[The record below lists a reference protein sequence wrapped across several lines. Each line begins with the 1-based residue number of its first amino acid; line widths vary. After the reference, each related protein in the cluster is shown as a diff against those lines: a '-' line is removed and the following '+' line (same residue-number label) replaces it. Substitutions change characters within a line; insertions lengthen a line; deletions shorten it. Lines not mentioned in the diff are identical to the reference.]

1 MNDMMAGRNDNIV
14 LVVDD
19 EPQIRRFLRP
29 SLSAQGFTVVE
40 ATNAEE
46 ALAQAA
52 ALKPAIIILDMGL
65 PDRDGIEVIRA
76 LREWTQTPILVLSVR
91 DREAEKVAAL
101 DAGADDY
108 IEKPFAMGELL
119 ARLRAALR
127 HRLRQQGEAPVFR
140 SGKLA
145 VDLVRREV
153 SLDGHPVKLSPKEY
167 DLLRLLVQHA
177 GKVVTQR
184 QILQQIWGPA
194 HVEDTQ
200 YLRVY
205 IGQLREKLEDD
216 ATKPALIATEPGVGY
231 RLIEQS

>member
-1 MNDMMAGRNDNIV
+1 VIEAANAG
-14 LVVDD
+14 
-19 EPQIRRFLRP
+19 
-29 SLSAQGFTVVE
+29 
-40 ATNAEE
+40 E
-46 ALAQAA
+46 ALARAA
-52 ALKPAIIILDMGL
+52 EHNPAVIILDLGL
-65 PDRDGIEVIRA
+65 PDQDGIEVIRR
-76 LREWTQTPILVLSVR
+76 LREWSQTPVLVLSVR
-91 DREAEKVAAL
+91 DREAEKIAAL

-127 HRLRQQGEAPVFR
+127 HRLRQQGEAPVFH
-140 SGKLA
+140 SGGLA

-153 SLDGHPVKLSPKEY
+153 SLRGKPVHLSPKEY
-167 DLLRLLVQHA
+167 ELLRLLVQHA

-184 QILQQIWGPA
+184 QILAEVWGPA
-194 HVEDTQ
+194 HVQDTQ

-231 RLIEQS
+231 RLVEGD

>member
-1 MNDMMAGRNDNIV
+1 MSDGNTV

-29 SLSAQGFTVVE
+29 SLTAQGFTVVE
-40 ATNAEE
+40 AGNAAE
-46 ALAQAA
+46 ALARAA
-52 ALKPAIIILDMGL
+52 EVKPAVVILDMGL
-65 PDRDGIEVIRA
+65 PDADGIEVIRA

-91 DREAEKVAAL
+91 DRETEKIAAL

-108 IEKPFAMGELL
+108 VEKPFAMGELL

-140 SGKLA
+140 NGKLA

-153 SLDGHPVKLSPKEY
+153 SLAGLPVKLSPKEY

-184 QILQQIWGPA
+184 QILREIWGPA

-205 IGQLREKLEDD
+205 VGQLRQKIDPE
-216 ATKPALIATEPGVGY
+216 AALIVTEPGVGY
-231 RLIEQS
+231 RLIDKG

>member
-1 MNDMMAGRNDNIV
+1 MSDGNTV

-29 SLSAQGFTVVE
+29 SLTAQGFTVVE
-40 ATNAEE
+40 AANAAE
-46 ALAQAA
+46 ALARAA
-52 ALKPAIIILDMGL
+52 EVKPAVVILDMGL
-65 PDRDGIEVIRA
+65 PDADGIEVIRA

-91 DREAEKVAAL
+91 DRETEKIAAL

-108 IEKPFAMGELL
+108 VEKPFAMGELL

-153 SLDGHPVKLSPKEY
+153 SLAGLPVKLSPKEY

-184 QILQQIWGPA
+184 QILREIWGPA

-205 IGQLREKLEDD
+205 VGQLRQKIDPE
-216 ATKPALIATEPGVGY
+216 AALIVTEPGVGY
-231 RLIEQS
+231 RLIDKG

>member
-1 MNDMMAGRNDNIV
+1 MSDMMAGRNDNIV

-29 SLSAQGFTVVE
+29 SLTAQGFTVVE
-40 ATNAEE
+40 AANAEE
-46 ALAQAA
+46 ALTQAA
-52 ALKPAIIILDMGL
+52 AVKPAIIVLDMGL
-65 PDRDGIEVIRA
+65 PDRDGIEVIHA

-91 DREAEKVAAL
+91 DREAEKIAAL

-108 IEKPFAMGELL
+108 VEKPFAMGELL

-127 HRLRQQGEAPVFR
+127 HRLRQQGEAPIFR

-153 SLDGHPVKLSPKEY
+153 SLGGQPIKLSPKEY

-231 RLIEQS
+231 RLIDKG

>member
-1 MNDMMAGRNDNIV
+1 MSGNSANTV

-29 SLSAQGFTVVE
+29 SLTAQGFAVVE
-40 ATNAEE
+40 AGNAAE
-46 ALAQAA
+46 ALAKAA
-52 ALKPAIIILDMGL
+52 EVKPVVVILDMGL

-91 DREAEKVAAL
+91 DREADKIAAL

-108 IEKPFAMGELL
+108 VEKPFAMGELL

-140 SGKLA
+140 SGPLA

-153 SLDGHPVKLSPKEY
+153 SMRGQPVKLSPKEY

-216 ATKPALIATEPGVGY
+216 ATRPALIATEAGVGY
-231 RLIEQS
+231 RLLEQG